1 VPKAGWPIVTGLD
14 IAGLV
19 GAALPSPRTS
29 TPAAG
34 TEPQARS
41 HRHDGHDRHA
51 HVHRH
56 DGRVKGRHMT
66 DHVERGERHNPNQE
80 GAVKTAA
87 SLSAAA
93 VRYQRVER
101 TALRIETQE
110 GDVVRLKIS
119 VKDALSA
126 QGASIAD
133 GETVVSELSVRAS
146 STTRLRISVQG
157 ELNDEELAAIR
168 SVVEQAGALAN
179 DFFDSGTAEAAQLA
193 STLELNAEQLAQ
205 VRFRLSLRESLTYT
219 QLGVVP
225 LAPASPA
232 APAVPASPAAGSTA
246 AEGEPAFVGE
256 AVAQSPPAAVQSVPA
271 PPGPLEA
278 EPTDPGVPA
287 IDAPANDLLGVFD
300 AIATFLRSLLDALSV
315 GAPAEGSPE
324 PGVVALRYDVG
335 FKLRVFQSI
344 LVSIAESSD
353 ETDSEEILPAPVDD
367 ALDRLA
373 AEHEPP
379 LEVVA

>member
-1 VPKAGWPIVTGLD
+1 
-14 IAGLV
+14 
-19 GAALPSPRTS
+19 
-29 TPAAG
+29 
-34 TEPQARS
+34 
-41 HRHDGHDRHA
+41 
-51 HVHRH
+51 
-56 DGRVKGRHMT
+56 MT

-80 GAVKTAA
+80 GAAETAA

-133 GETVVSELSVRAS
+133 GETLVSELSVRAS
-146 STTRLRISVQG
+146 SATRLRISVQG

-179 DFFDSGTAEAAQLA
+179 DFFDSGAAEAAQLA
-193 STLELNAEQLAQ
+193 STLELDAEQLAQ
-205 VRFRLSLRESLTYT
+205 ARLRLSLRESLTYT

-246 AEGEPAFVGE
+246 AESEAAPVGE
-256 AVAQSPPAAVQSVPA
+256 TAAQTPPAAAQSVP
-271 PPGPLEA
+271 PPSEPGEV

-315 GAPAEGSPE
+315 GASEGSSE

-353 ETDSEEILPAPVDD
+353 ETEPDEILPAPVDD